1 MSPCWSPMWS
11 PMPPGPQPMMSVT
24 REMKVGL
31 SLSFYLQTFESKIYN
46 QSIFFL
52 SFESFFFFFFIC
64 IVFFFMTY

>member
-46 QSIFFL
+46 QSIFF
-52 SFESFFFFFFIC
+52 FHFNRFFFFFSF
-64 IVFFFMTY
+64 VSFFL